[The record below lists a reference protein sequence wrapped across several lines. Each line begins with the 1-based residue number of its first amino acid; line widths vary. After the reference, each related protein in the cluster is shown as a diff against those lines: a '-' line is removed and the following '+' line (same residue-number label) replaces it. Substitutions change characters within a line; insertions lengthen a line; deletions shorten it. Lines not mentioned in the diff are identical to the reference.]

1 LEGVLSVGSTTITSG
16 FISDLSASAT
26 TPFGCYL
33 AGPTDPLAHEAKL
46 LEQAIFLETFGNTAE
61 CLEAEYGP
69 FDDCSLYVV
78 VVDHQLAQV
87 VGMIRLIFDKHGRL
101 KSLGDIEL
109 GPWNQPVDEVLARTG
124 LDDFDMSETLD
135 GATLA
140 VHPDY
145 RQSRSSNLVS
155 FSMYS
160 AMLALARAAR
170 MRWFVTIFDVIV
182 LDSIQKSMGDPF
194 DFFAGIEPMRYLDS
208 PLSIPVYLDME
219 THAAQMRAFDP
230 ELEDLFYGGMPF
242 PGAVS
247 PADHERGAE
256 VARSLTSTPI
266 IDLRDHVGAEERSG
280 SDLAQRS

>member
-1 LEGVLSVGSTTITSG
+1 MESTTITSG
-16 FISDLSASAT
+16 FVADLSSTAT

-46 LEQAIFLETFGNTAE
+46 LEEAIFFETFGNTAE
-61 CLEAEYGP
+61 CLATEYGP
-69 FDDCSLYVV
+69 FDDCSLYIV
-78 VVDHQLAQV
+78 VVDHQLARV

-109 GPWNQPVDEVLARTG
+109 GPWNKPVDEVLARTG

-145 RQSRSSNLVS
+145 RQSKASNLVS

-160 AMLALARAAR
+160 AMLALARAAK

-182 LDSIQKSMGDPF
+182 LDSIQKSMGEPF
-194 DFFAGIEPMRYLDS
+194 DYFAGIEPMRYLDS

-219 THAAQMRAFDP
+219 THAAQMRALDP
-230 ELEDLFYGGMPF
+230 ELEEFFYGGDPF

-266 IDLRDHVGAEERSG
+266 IDLRDHLRDTERSQID
-280 SDLAQRS
+280 SVQRS